1 MEPEGDAEMAS
12 GQQRPANQDLRSESE
27 HQYQALIEQ
36 SCDPIYVML
45 INPLRLVLV
54 NPAWERLLGYSSAES
69 TAPDFD
75 FMTIVAP
82 ESRAL
87 IQQRSQRR
95 ADGRPLSPIYLFCA
109 LTRDGRTLELEASV
123 TEIMWHGAPAVQ
135 GMYRN
140 ITPYREAERSL
151 RLSDQILQRVGAL
164 VIAADS
170 SGRITYV
177 GPSVRDI
184 LGYEPAELLGDG
196 WWEMLHDPG
205 GPLCMKNR
213 MAAMARGE
221 ISVGKAPYE
230 ELLKHRD
237 GRQRWILWQ
246 DTLAPDQQV
255 IGVGQD
261 ITERRIL
268 EQQLRQVQKMEAVGR
283 LAGGIAHDFN
293 NLLTAINGYSELIL
307 GSISH
312 SDPLRR
318 DIEEIKKAG
327 ERAANLTRQL
337 LAFSRKQVLRLRV
350 LDLNTIVLDIE
361 KLLRRLITEDVEL
374 VTRLQPH
381 LTRVKA
387 DPGQIEQVL
396 VNLAINARD
405 AMQRGGQLVIRTA
418 DVIMDETAASKNE
431 GMRPGNYVLLS
442 MSDTGCGMNTETMA
456 RIFEPFFTT
465 KDVGKGTGLGLSMAY
480 GIIKQSGGHIYAFS
494 KLGQGSTFEIYLPRV
509 EDPAAE
515 TPWTRL
521 SDDDAYAR
529 DVVLVVEDEEIIRSL
544 CSKIMRLRGCAVL
557 EAANGREALAIAKTH
572 AGPIHLMI
580 SDVIMP
586 EMGGPELVRQLSPS
600 RPEMKVIYLSGYA
613 DDTLD
618 LRHLQEDGSV
628 VLIKP
633 FSPDDLARKVAE
645 VMNLP

>member
-1 MEPEGDAEMAS
+1 MAPGNDS
-12 GQQRPANQDLRSESE
+12 KTAAGEERLADEDLWSESE
-27 HQYQALIEQ
+27 HQYRALIQQ

-87 IQQRSQRR
+87 IQQRSQGRL
-95 ADGRPLSPIYLFCA
+95 DGLPLSPIYLFCA

-123 TEIMWHGAPAVQ
+123 TEILWHGAPAVQ

-170 SGRITYV
+170 SGRVTYV

-184 LGYEPAELLGDG
+184 LGYEPVELLGDG
-196 WWEMLHDPG
+196 WWEMLHGPG
-205 GPLCMKNR
+205 SPLHMKDR
-213 MAAMARGE
+213 VAAMARGE

-230 ELLKHRD
+230 ELLKRRD
-237 GRQRWILWQ
+237 GRQRWILWH
-246 DTLAPDQQV
+246 DTLTPDQQV

-261 ITERRIL
+261 ITERKNL

-307 GSISH
+307 SSISQ

-318 DIEEIKKAG
+318 DVEEIKRAG
-327 ERAANLTRQL
+327 ERAAELTRQL
-337 LAFSRKQVLRLRV
+337 LAFSRKQVLRMHII
-350 LDLNTIVLDIE
+350 DLNTIVLNIE

-374 VTRLQPH
+374 IISLQPH
-381 LTRVKA
+381 LAPVKA

-405 AMQRGGQLVIRTA
+405 AMQQGGRLVIRTA
-418 DVIMDETAASKNE
+418 DVTLDEAAASKNE
-431 GMRPGNYVLLS
+431 GMRPGNYVLIS
-442 MSDTGCGMNTETMA
+442 MSDTGCGMNAETMA
-456 RIFEPFFTT
+456 HIFEPFFTT
-465 KDVGKGTGLGLSMAY
+465 KDVGKGTGLGLSMVY

-494 KLGQGSTFEIYLPRV
+494 KLGKGSTFEIYLPRV
-509 EDPAAE
+509 EDPAAGK
-515 TPWTRL
+515 PVTRL
-521 SDDDAYAR
+521 
-529 DVVLVVEDEEIIRSL
+529 
-544 CSKIMRLRGCAVL
+544 
-557 EAANGREALAIAKTH
+557 
-572 AGPIHLMI
+572 
-580 SDVIMP
+580 
-586 EMGGPELVRQLSPS
+586 
-600 RPEMKVIYLSGYA
+600 
-613 DDTLD
+613 
-618 LRHLQEDGSV
+618 
-628 VLIKP
+628 
-633 FSPDDLARKVAE
+633 
-645 VMNLP
+645 

>member
-1 MEPEGDAEMAS
+1 MAPGGDAEIAS
-12 GQQRPANQDLRSESE
+12 GQERLANEDLRSESE
-27 HQYQALIEQ
+27 HQYRALIEQ

-82 ESRAL
+82 KSRAL

-95 ADGRPLSPIYLFCA
+95 VDGLPLSPIYLFCA

-140 ITPYREAERSL
+140 ITAFREAERSL
-151 RLSDQILQRVGAL
+151 RLSDQILQCVGAL

-170 SGRITYV
+170 SGRITYL
-177 GPSVRDI
+177 GPSVRDM
-184 LGYEPAELLGDG
+184 LGYEPSDLLGDG
-196 WWEMLHDPG
+196 WWERMHGPG
-205 GPLCMKNR
+205 SPLPMKDR
-213 MAAMARGE
+213 VAAMARGE
-221 ISVGKAPYE
+221 IPVSKAPYE
-230 ELLKHRD
+230 EVLTRRD
-237 GRQRWILWQ
+237 GRQRWILWH

-261 ITERRIL
+261 ITERKNL

-307 GSISH
+307 ANISH

-318 DIEEIKKAG
+318 DVEEIKKAG

-337 LAFSRKQVLRLRV
+337 LAFSRKQVLRPRV
-350 LDLNTIVLDIE
+350 LDLNTIILDIE
-361 KLLRRLITEDVEL
+361 KLLRRLITEDIEL
-374 VTRLQPH
+374 VTKLQPH
-381 LTRVKA
+381 LGRVKA
-387 DPGQIEQVL
+387 DPGQIEQVV

-405 AMQRGGQLVIRTA
+405 AMQQGGQLVVRTA
-418 DVIMDETAASKNE
+418 DVTMDEAAASKNE
-431 GMRPGNYVLLS
+431 GMRPGDYVLLS
-442 MSDTGCGMNTETMA
+442 LSDTGCGMDTETMA
-456 RIFEPFFTT
+456 HIFEPFFTT

-480 GIIKQSGGHIYAFS
+480 GIMKQSGGYIYAFS

-521 SDDDAYAR
+521 SDDSTHGHDA
-529 DVVLVVEDEEIIRSL
+529 ESF
-544 CSKIMRLRGCAVL
+544 
-557 EAANGREALAIAKTH
+557 IAG
-572 AGPIHLMI
+572 A
-580 SDVIMP
+580 
-586 EMGGPELVRQLSPS
+586 
-600 RPEMKVIYLSGYA
+600 
-613 DDTLD
+613 
-618 LRHLQEDGSV
+618 
-628 VLIKP
+628 
-633 FSPDDLARKVAE
+633 
-645 VMNLP
+645 